1 MKYNNLLKQYLI
13 VCGLVGSNFIYSQTV
28 AASNTNS
35 ANCYNCIPTSW
46 TIGTGTPDKSTA
58 TVASTNVTPNSGGGA
73 SWVTLPNGGTVVQS
87 LPLPPN
93 RHTNWV
99 SLRDLGTLTA
109 NEESVG
115 VPLQSLTTG
124 RTYEVFFY
132 SLSGTTNQT
141 GFNNYAYAGKYIDT
155 FTATVDG
162 AGNGQQILTTTQN
175 AWQLQKSTFTATGTT
190 NNLTFGARTNAV
202 GVANTAAGFLNAE
215 TVQIS
220 LTANAINGVP
230 TAVADNTTTFQN
242 SPITINVTTN
252 DTDAGGAIAVST
264 VDLDTTTAGIQNTI
278 TTSQGTWTV
287 NNLGDVTFVPLPTF
301 VGIATLPYMV
311 QDNFTLPETTAAS
324 PTVPVNVS
332 RAATSN
338 AATITVTVTD
348 DTDGDGIRDDLDLDD
363 DNDGILDSV
372 EGQCATTSVAATDGF
387 DNPVVT
393 TINGNNIQ
401 SSNPYNG
408 WTADGLAA
416 NAFNIVRVNGAGY
429 TEGPDNAQSGNQYVD
444 INGNSAT
451 IYKQFTFATATVLS
465 ASAWFANRATANAGY
480 VAYST
485 RIEILNTGSNTVVAQ
500 GNLLNFTKA
509 QGDEGWF
516 QSSVSNVVLPAGTYR
531 IRMFVSDFGHV
542 DTISYCFSTDTD
554 ADGIP
559 NHLDPDS
566 DGDGCADALEG
577 SETVRYNQVYPLNF
591 ATTSLRGQIRVLANG
606 VTTGTP
612 SQVISTVAAANG
624 VPLLVNNSVN
634 NTGAV
639 AGLADNTDGTVD
651 VGQSVGTSQNSAARD
666 AECDRCFRT
675 ATTTGTT
682 LATNHGITAL
692 SRAGV
697 SNGNWPMKIT
707 SAYTALDAKTKGL
720 VINRLTTTQV
730 NAITAP
736 VVGMMVYDTTV
747 NCLKIYD
754 STNAWRCFS
763 TQTCDNF
770 NQ

>member
-1 MKYNNLLKQYLI
+1 MKLKYLFQNMKRQFLILLLLI
-13 VCGLVGSNFIYSQTV
+13 SSFAFSQTIPSSN
-28 AASNTNS
+28 AA
-35 ANCYNCIPTSW
+35 ANCTSCAPTGW
-46 TIGTGTPDKSTA
+46 NIVTGTPDISSQTIA
-58 TVASTNVTPNSGGGA
+58 ASTGGVSGGAGA
-73 SWVTLPNGGTVVQS
+73 LWTNATNGGGTAVTLPAAPNG
-87 LPLPPN
+87 N
-93 RHTNWV
+93 IRWI
-99 SLRDLGTLTA
+99 SLRDVGPANTQESISAPIGSLVIGREYEVVVYSLTA
-109 NEESVG
+109 
-115 VPLQSLTTG
+115 
-124 RTYEVFFY
+124 
-132 SLSGTTNQT
+132 TTNQAGT
-141 GFNNYAYAGKYIDT
+141 NNVAYAGSYIDFFT
-155 FTATVDG
+155 FQVG
-162 AGNGQQILTTTQN
+162 AGP
-175 AWQLQKSTFTATGTT
+175 LQTVSMLPSVTPVRTWGTRRLRFVASATSETIVLRPGTNSTGTGA
-190 NNLTFGARTNAV
+190 NGAADFLLFEAVNLVVTVNAV
-202 GVANTAAGFLNAE
+202 NA
-215 TVQIS
+215 VPI
-220 LTANAINGVP
+220 AI
-230 TAVADNTTTFQN
+230 ADNTSTLQN
-242 SPITINVTTN
+242 IPITINVAAN
-252 DTDAGGAIAVST
+252 DTDPNGAVVVST
-264 VDLDTTTAGIQNTI
+264 VDLDPATAGIQ
-278 TTSQGTWTV
+278 TTLTTAQGIWTV
-287 NNLGDVTFVPLPTF
+287 NNLGAVTFTPVSTF
-301 VGIATLPYMV
+301 IGVATIPYTI
-311 QDNFTLPETTAAS
+311 QDNYTLDGNSVPATS
-324 PTVPVNVS
+324 LPVNIS
-332 RAATSN
+332 
-338 AATITVTVTD
+338 VTVLGNTT
-348 DTDGDGIRDDLDLDD
+348 DTDGDGILDDLDLDD

-485 RIEILNTGSNTVVAQ
+485 RIEILNTGSNTIVAQ

-707 SAYTALDAKTKGL
+707 GAYTALDAKTKGL